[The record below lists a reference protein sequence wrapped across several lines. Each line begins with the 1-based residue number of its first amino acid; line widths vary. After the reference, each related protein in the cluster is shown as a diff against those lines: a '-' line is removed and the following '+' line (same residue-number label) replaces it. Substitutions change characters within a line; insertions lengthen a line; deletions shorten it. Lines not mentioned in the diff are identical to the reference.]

1 MKRKLFYSLFTLL
14 LVGLATA
21 VSAQRT
27 VTGTVTDDQTGE
39 PLIGANILVV
49 GTSVGTV
56 SDLDGS
62 YTLNVPEG
70 TTQLSISYTGYTAQT
85 VELGNSDVIDISM
98 SAGSTL
104 DEVVV
109 TGYASERK
117 ADIVGSVGVIDTK
130 DALSTPSA
138 NLAQQLQGRAA
149 GVVVSGDGAPGE
161 GAKVRIRGFTSFGNS
176 NPLYIIDGVP
186 TKDPGTINPQDIESM
201 QVLKDATAASIYG
214 ARAAQGVIIVTTK
227 GGKAGRIQVSYD
239 GYYGVTRVPENSK
252 LDLIGTQ
259 EYVEYLQKIST
270 PGAIHPVFGDLTN
283 PTIPDRIVVSPTFRG
298 GVPASDPRADP
309 SLYDISDF
317 GSIYQIM
324 ETAQQGTNWFDE
336 VTQNAPIQ
344 SHQVNVSGG
353 GEMGNFSA
361 SFNYFDQD
369 GAIIE
374 TGFKRYAV
382 RLNTNFTPKKWLR
395 VGQNVQVLNQ
405 ISEGNRTRGEG
416 GAWGWAYRFVPYI
429 PAFDIQG
436 GYGGNAVGQSGNAD
450 NAVAFMQRNR
460 FDFNRTWRVFGN
472 MFAEIEPIEGLV
484 VRTSYGVDY
493 SNNYNESYTFKTY
506 ENSENTL
513 ITGFGGGNTN
523 NFTWTWT
530 NTASYSRTFAEKHNF
545 KVLVGTEAISFQGEG
560 IFGSSN
566 TFDFEDPNFINF
578 NTDQFATPSLSSYAP
593 IPERLFSVFGRIDYI
608 FNDKYIFNATVRRDG
623 TSKITE
629 DKRFGTFPAFGLGWR
644 ISAEPWMQGLS
655 WLDDLKIRGG
665 WGQMGSI
672 DNVNA
677 GNQFTLFAAGIGSSF
692 YDINRTQ
699 TGPVVGYRPQR
710 QGSLETIWEF
720 SETTNIGLDASFFG
734 EKLNVVVDVY
744 QNNTNNLLVGRVPT
758 GLEPAVLQPSIN
770 LGEMV
775 NRGFDISVNNRN
787 RFGDFTYD
795 ATLLFSRYV
804 NEVTN
809 IDGNPETFLS
819 RGGNRISDIVRT
831 QAGQPIA
838 SFWGYQIDP
847 NDRFFD
853 NQAEIDALQ
862 QDGAIIG
869 GLKFRDLNGDGLIN
883 TEDQTWLGSPHPD
896 FVMSLNLQIG
906 WKGFDA
912 SIFLIWNKGNELFNN
927 VALFT
932 DLQQFVGGVST
943 RVTRQDWRPGAD
955 NSNATHPILTEGNAG
970 YSTFTRSNSSSF
982 FIETG
987 SFLRGRTAQI
997 GYTLPQSVLSRLNF
1011 TNIRIYVQ
1019 AQNFFTITDYSGS
1032 DPDINIQGGDD
1043 LTMGVDQGNFPSLAQ
1058 YLFGLQFGF

>member
-1 MKRKLFYSLFTLL
+1 MKQKLFYSFFTLL
-14 LVGLATA
+14 LVALATA

-27 VTGTVTDDQTGE
+27 VTGMVTDDQTGE

-49 GTSVGTV
+49 GTSIGTV

-62 YTLNVPEG
+62 FTLDVPEDAS
-70 TTQLSISYTGYTAQT
+70 QISISYTGYTSKT
-85 VELGNSDVIDISM
+85 MDLGNSDVIDITM

-104 DEVVV
+104 DEVIV
-109 TGYASERK
+109 TGYAKERK

-149 GVVVSGDGAPGE
+149 GVTVSGDGAPGE
-161 GAKVRIRGFTSFGNS
+161 SAKVRIRGFTSFGNS
-176 NPLYIIDGVP
+176 NPLYVIDGVP
-186 TKDPGTINPQDIESM
+186 TKNPGTINPLDIESM

-214 ARAAQGVIIVTTK
+214 ARAAQGVIIITTK
-227 GGKAGRIQVSYD
+227 GGKSGQLRVSYD

-252 LDLIGTQ
+252 LDMIGTE
-259 EYVEYLQKIST
+259 EYLEYLQKINT
-270 PGAIHPVFGDLTN
+270 PDFIHPVFGQMSN
-283 PTIPDRIVVSPTFRG
+283 PTIPERIVVSPTFRG
-298 GVPASDPRADP
+298 GVSANDPRADP

-317 GSIYQIM
+317 SSIYQIM

-336 VTQNAPIQ
+336 ISQDAPIQ
-344 SHQVNVSGG
+344 SHQVTVSGG
-353 GEMGNFSA
+353 GDQGTFAA
-361 SFNYFDQD
+361 SFNYFDQA

-374 TGFKRYAV
+374 TGYRRYAV
-382 RLNTNFTPKKWLR
+382 RLNSTFTPKKWLR
-395 VGQNVQVLNQ
+395 IGENIQ
-405 ISEGNRTRGEG
+405 IINERNSGNRTRGEG

-429 PAFDIQG
+429 PAFDIGG

-450 NAVAFMQRNR
+450 NGVAFMQRNR

-484 VRTSYGVDY
+484 VRTSYGIDFA
-493 SNNYNESYTFKTY
+493 NTYNEGYTFKTY

-513 ITGFGGGNTN
+513 ITGYGTGNN
-523 NFTWTWT
+523 NNLTWTWT
-530 NTASYSRTFAEKHNF
+530 NTASYARTFAEKHYF
-545 KVLVGTEAISFQGEG
+545 KVLVGTEAIDIGGEG
-560 IFGSSN
+560 LSVSTN
-566 TFDFEDPNFINF
+566 TFDFEDPNFINL
-578 NTDQFATPSLSSYAP
+578 NTAQFPTPGVSSFAP
-593 IPERLFSVFGRIDYI
+593 IPERLFSFFGRVDYI
-608 FNDKYIFNATVRRDG
+608 FNDKYIFNATFRRDG
-623 TSKITE
+623 TSKIAE

-644 ISAEPWMQGLS
+644 ISAEPWMQGIS
-655 WLDDLKIRGG
+655 WLDDLKVRGG

-677 GNQFTLFAAGIGSSF
+677 GNQFTLFTAGVGSSF

-699 TGPVVGYRPQR
+699 STPVVGYRPQR
-710 QGSLETIWEF
+710 QGSLETVWEF

-734 EKLNVVVDVY
+734 EKLNVIFDIY
-744 QNNTNNLLVGRVPT
+744 QNNTNDLLVNRVAT
-758 GLEPAVLQPSIN
+758 GLEPTVFQPAIN
-770 LGEMV
+770 LGQMQ
-775 NRGFDISVNNRN
+775 NRGFDLSLNTRN
-787 RFGDFTYD
+787 RFGDFTFDFTWLTSVY
-795 ATLLFSRYV
+795 R
-804 NEVTN
+804 NEVTD

-838 SFWGYQIDP
+838 SFWGYEIDP

-853 NQAEIDALQ
+853 TQAEVDALQ
-862 QDGAIIG
+862 QDGAIVG
-869 GLKFRDLNGDGLIN
+869 GLKFVDNNGDGIIN
-883 TEDQTWLGSPHPD
+883 SDDQTFIGSPHPD
-896 FVMSLNLQIG
+896 FVMSFNLEIG

-927 VALFT
+927 VLIFT

-982 FIETG
+982 FIGNG

-997 GYTLPQSVLSRLNF
+997 GYTLPQSLLSRINF
-1011 TNIRIYVQ
+1011 TNLRVYVQ
-1019 AQNFFTITDYSGS
+1019 AQNFFTITDYEGS

-1043 LTMGVDQGNFPSLAQ
+1043 LTMGVDQGRFPSLAQ
-1058 YLFGLQFGF
+1058 YLVGLQFSF